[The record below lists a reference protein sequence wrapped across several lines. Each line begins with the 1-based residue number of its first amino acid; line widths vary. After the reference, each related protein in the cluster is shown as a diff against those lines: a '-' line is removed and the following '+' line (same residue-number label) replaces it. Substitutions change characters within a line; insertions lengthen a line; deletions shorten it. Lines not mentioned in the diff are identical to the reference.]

1 MESACGMVRH
11 RAAGQGRRS
20 AYLTLGEKKLVSH
33 RICDE
38 GWGDLD
44 RGISI
49 VG

>member
-1 MESACGMVRH
+1 MGAAAADLCAAVPCGW
-11 RAAGQGRRS
+11 
-20 AYLTLGEKKLVSH
+20 GEKKLVSH

-49 VG
+49 VGQRMMR